1 MALNTRFNGIR
12 GWIYKTAL
20 VCVSLVIATYFYSLI
35 SSVSLADDPLI
46 ISSGAE
52 REARTSGFTVSY
64 QSLDCIDNELNH
76 GDSIDI
82 NGELRV
88 SVWNI
93 YKQNNSGW
101 QSELTEYMLGSQLTL
116 LQEVKWS
123 SDLIKMITD
132 YDSKFVMVRAF
143 NLDNA
148 LFGVMSLSKIK
159 PSKACAYLE
168 AEPMIRFPKSA
179 LSSIYPLS
187 NGQQLLVINQ
197 HSINFELDIESY
209 QAQLAQVES
218 LLAEH
223 NGPVIFAGDFNTWSD
238 ERVLL
243 VHNFAHKYN
252 LTAVT
257 FKPDRR
263 TKVLGNQ
270 IDHIYYRQLNL
281 IESQADIS
289 NGSDHHPMS
298 AKFSLNP
305 AY

>member
-20 VCVSLVIATYFYSLI
+20 VCVSLVIATYFYRLI
-35 SSVSLADDPLI
+35 SSVSLADAPLI
-46 ISSGAE
+46 ISSGTE

-64 QSLDCIDNELNH
+64 QSLACIDNELNH

-82 NGELRV
+82 NGELKV

-116 LQEVKWS
+116 LQEAKWS

-148 LFGVMSLSKIK
+148 LFGVMNLSKIK

-168 AEPMIRFPKSA
+168 PEPMILFPKSA

-197 HSINFELDIESY
+197 HSINFELDIASY

-218 LLAEH
+218 LLMEH

-238 ERVLL
+238 ERALL
-243 VHNFAHKYN
+243 VHNFAHKYD
-252 LTAVT
+252 LKAVT
-257 FKPDRR
+257 FDPDRR
-263 TKVLGNQ
+263 IKVLGNQ

-281 IESQADIS
+281 IKSQADIS
-289 NGSDHHPMS
+289 SSSDHHPMS
-298 AKFSLNP
+298 AKFSLN
-305 AY
+305 